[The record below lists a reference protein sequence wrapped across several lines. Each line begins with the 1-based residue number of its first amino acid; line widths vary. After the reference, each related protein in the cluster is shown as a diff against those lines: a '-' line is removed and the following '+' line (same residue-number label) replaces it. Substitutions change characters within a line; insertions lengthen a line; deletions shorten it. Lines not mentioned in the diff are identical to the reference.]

1 VEDACRA
8 AAARGVKQATLLVA
22 ESNTSARALYDK
34 MGFTNTSQFIAG
46 TLTV

>member
-1 VEDACRA
+1 VCRA

-22 ESNTSARALYDK
+22 DSNTNARALYDK
-34 MGFTNTSQFIAG
+34 MGFTSTSAFIAG